1 MEDFKAK
8 VQAELDTSKLEQQLK
23 NLEKGKHKIKIDAD
37 TGNSEKGVL

>member
-23 NLEKGKHKIKIDAD
+23 NLFDFGRLAD
-37 TGNSEKGVL
+37 FVVESRICLC